1 MQTFPHH
8 YTVRAEGQ
16 PSGSVTT
23 LAEHLPTLE
32 IAAPSQFDGPGDKW
46 SPEDLLVACAADCL
60 ILTFR
65 AVANA
70 SKLNWEALSCE
81 VTGTLER
88 VDRVVQ
94 FTELKIAAE
103 LRIDPQENADKA
115 SRLLEKAEQNCLV
128 TNSLTAKTQLEITV
142 VGSG

>member
-23 LAEHLPTLE
+23 QAEHLPTLE
-32 IAAPSQFDGPGDKW
+32 IAAPRQFDGPGDKW

>member
-1 MQTFPHH
+1 MKSPPPASSTDQ
-8 YTVRAEGQ
+8 
-16 PSGSVTT
+16 
-23 LAEHLPTLE
+23 
-32 IAAPSQFDGPGDKW
+32 GDKW

-103 LRIDPQENADKA
+103 LRIDAQENADKA

-142 VGSG
+142 VGPG